1 MLSPASRVAPLLSA
15 VLACASGAVMVLGF
29 APFGWYP
36 FVLIGLLGFLAALN
50 GASPRIGF
58 LRGWLF
64 GVGLMGFGVFW
75 IRISLNE
82 FGNMDAWVAHLMTG
96 VFVSTMALFYG
107 FLGWLVRRLDRGP
120 AWRVPLLLF
129 PGLYLLVE
137 WLRGW
142 LFTGFP
148 WLSLGYTQI
157 DGPLGGFAPILGVY
171 GVGLL
176 ILLSAGLL
184 WGLLR
189 WSGRWSGRGRIVA
202 AAALV
207 LIWGGGM
214 LLKQVS
220 WTAPS
225 GPSFR
230 AVVVQASIP
239 QAMKWDP
246 DQLVSTMEIYWD
258 LTERNLGADLV
269 VWPETAIPDFLHH
282 VRDVLIEPMAARA
295 RDEGTE
301 IVLGIPVLE
310 TDTGRHFNALL
321 SLGSREDLYAKR
333 HLVPFGEFM
342 PFKAWLGPLVD
353 LFEVPMSDFSRGSA
367 ERPLLAVG
375 DRLAGVSICYED
387 AFPAEVSQALPEA
400 EFLIN
405 VSNDAWFGDSLA
417 PHQHLEMARMRAL
430 ENGRYLLRATNTGIS
445 AIIDQRGRVLGT
457 VPSFERGDFA
467 TQVRPFA
474 GATPY
479 VRFGNAPAI
488 GLAAG
493 MVLLGAGF
501 GRRVSSRSIDR

>member
-1 MLSPASRVAPLLSA
+1 MFSPAFRFTPLLSA

-36 FVLIGLLGFLAALN
+36 LVVVGLLGFLAALN
-50 GASPRIGF
+50 GTPPKAGL

-82 FGNMDAWVAHLMTG
+82 FGNMDTWVAHLLTA
-96 VFVSTMALFYG
+96 VFVSTIALFFG
-107 FLGWLVRRLDRGP
+107 LLGWLTRRLDRGP
-120 AWRVPLLLF
+120 TWLGPLLVF
-129 PGLYLLVE
+129 PGLYILVE

-157 DGPLGGFAPILGVY
+157 DGPLGGFAPIAGVY

-176 ILLSAGLL
+176 ILLWAGLL

-189 WSGRWSGRGRIVA
+189 WSGRGRVAA

-220 WTAPS
+220 WTEPS

-230 AVVVQASIP
+230 AAVVQASIP
-239 QAMKWDP
+239 QSMKWDP
-246 DQLVSTMEIYWD
+246 DQLVSTMEIYWE
-258 LTERNLGADLV
+258 LTERNLDAELV

-282 VRDVLIEPMAARA
+282 VREVLIEPMAARA
-295 RDEGTE
+295 REEGTE
-301 IVLGIPVLE
+301 IVLGIPVME
-310 TDTGRHFNALL
+310 SDTGRHFNALL
-321 SLGSREDLYAKR
+321 SIGSREDLYAKR

-353 LFEVPMSDFSRGSA
+353 LFDVPMSDFSRGRS

-400 EFLIN
+400 EFLVN

-445 AIIDQRGRVLGT
+445 AIIDQRGRVLG
-457 VPSFERGDFA
+457 VIPAFVRGDFVA
-467 TQVRPFA
+467 EVRPYA

-479 VRFGNAPAI
+479 ARLGNTPAI

-493 MVLLGAGF
+493 MVLVGVGF
-501 GRRVSSRSIDR
+501 VRFGPSRSVGA